1 MRKSPNLY
9 LSRNHS
15 NKTLCTALILGTN
28 SSYTTVQ
35 NVVTTKKWFKL
46 CLFLDFI
53 FSVTEGGRRG
63 SIYFAHLGETK
74 FSNCGSTALVQD
86 TKLLDREVHQM
97 EKSVKK
103 RLMRLDLQ
111 TGGGSQAT
119 LGPRLDN
126 GPASRNGTLRLLY
139 LLC

>member
-1 MRKSPNLY
+1 MQIYNYTKNCATAIFRKCTKMALSSSRFHLFCDRRREKGKHLFCSSRGKLNLV
-9 LSRNHS
+9 
-15 NKTLCTALILGTN
+15 
-28 SSYTTVQ
+28 TV
-35 NVVTTKKWFKL
+35 
-46 CLFLDFI
+46 
-53 FSVTEGGRRG
+53 
-63 SIYFAHLGETK
+63 AP
-74 FSNCGSTALVQD
+74 LVQD
-86 TKLLDREVHQM
+86 TKLLDREVHEM